1 MEKSLNEET
10 YEKLKYDIMN
20 FEVLPGDSISAQKI
34 ALRYNV
40 SRKEGL
46 LKVIPQSGTYVA
58 CINCKRSEQEWFV
71 RKSLEIGMVDAIFK
85 NASAD
90 MLDKMAELNN
100 RLINYDEETESIPRI
115 ELDILQS

>member
-40 SRKEGL
+40 SRTPAREAIVNLEKE
-46 LKVIPQSGTYVA
+46 
-58 CINCKRSEQEWFV
+58 
-71 RKSLEIGMVDAIFK
+71 
-85 NASAD
+85 
-90 MLDKMAELNN
+90 
-100 RLINYDEETESIPRI
+100 
-115 ELDILQS
+115 